1 MFKIS
6 FGMLNELTLLQIEI
20 VTIGLKCLKI
30 ILSEEVFELLILS
43 KIRINLY
50 KINDRS
56 KILGKYS

>member
-6 FGMLNELTLLQIEI
+6 FGMLNELTLLQIKI

-30 ILSEEVFELLILS
+30 ILSEEVFEFLILS